1 MRIASPT
8 PCSSAAAARSR
19 TSSLKAGEARRPHG
33 DKVVAVSKSSERLK
47 QVVGFTLWTAAPLL
61 LTAGITILGTAAS
74 NDPTAA
80 PVLRAITI
88 LAAVVL
94 VVLLIGKAVR
104 ERRQTVSLRRARY
117 SAVQEL
123 HNKLG
128 PALDLMTELALT
140 DPKETLARQ
149 KMLQSIATQCCSALV
164 AMTPESADV
173 RAVVFQLEANPDEVK
188 PLAVFGRHD
197 SPRTFKV
204 ADPDGQEIYDYLTS
218 HSPKGELY
226 KNTADA
232 APEHYVGDRTRYQTF
247 IRAAIFANGV
257 AFGMVAIDAPK
268 ASSLTHGDVLLA
280 ELIAAELAP
289 AFAIAAD

>member
-1 MRIASPT
+1 MG
-8 PCSSAAAARSR
+8 
-19 TSSLKAGEARRPHG
+19 KA
-33 DKVVAVSKSSERLK
+33 SERAR
-47 QVVGFTLWTAAPLL
+47 QVGGFTLWTAAPLL
-61 LTAGITILGTAAS
+61 LTAGITVLGTVAS
-74 NDPTAA
+74 IDPTTA
-80 PVLRAITI
+80 PVLRVIIIA
-88 LAAVVL
+88 AAVVL

-104 ERRQTVSLRRARY
+104 EQRQAVSLRRARY

-140 DPKETLARQ
+140 DPSEKLARQ

-173 RAVVFQLEANPDEVK
+173 RAVVFQLEANPDVVK
-188 PLAVFGRHD
+188 PLAFFGRHD
-197 SPRTFKV
+197 PPRTFKV

-226 KNTADA
+226 KNTAAA
-232 APEHYVGDRTRYQTF
+232 APAHYVGDTTRYQTF

-257 AFGMVAIDAPK
+257 AFGMVAVDAPK
-268 ASSLTHGDVLLA
+268 AASLTDGDILLA

>member
-1 MRIASPT
+1 MSKAS
-8 PCSSAAAARSR
+8 AR
-19 TSSLKAGEARRPHG
+19 A
-33 DKVVAVSKSSERLK
+33 K
-47 QVVGFTLWTAAPLL
+47 QIGGFTLWTAAPLL
-61 LTAGITILGTAAS
+61 LTAGITVLGTVAS
-74 NDPTAA
+74 TDPTTA
-80 PVLRAITI
+80 PVLRVVII
-88 LAAVVL
+88 VAAVVL

-104 ERRQTVSLRRARY
+104 ERRQAVSLRRARY

-140 DPKETLARQ
+140 DPKEKLARQ
-149 KMLQSIATQCCSALV
+149 KMLQLIATQCCSALV
-164 AMTPESADV
+164 AMTPESVDV
-173 RAVVFQLEANPDEVK
+173 RAVVFRLEANPDEVK
-188 PLAVFGRHD
+188 PLAFFGRHD
-197 SPRTFKV
+197 SPRTFRV

-226 KNTADA
+226 KNTATA
-232 APEHYVGDRTRYQTF
+232 TPEHYVGDTTRYRTF

-257 AFGMVAIDAPK
+257 AFGMVAVDAPK
-268 ASSLTHGDVLLA
+268 AASLTDGDVLLA